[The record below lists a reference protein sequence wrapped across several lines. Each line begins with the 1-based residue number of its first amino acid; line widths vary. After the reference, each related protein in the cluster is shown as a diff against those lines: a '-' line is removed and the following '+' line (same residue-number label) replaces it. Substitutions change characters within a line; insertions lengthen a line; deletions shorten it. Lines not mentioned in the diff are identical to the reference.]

1 MRKLS
6 GEMYKRQENEKV
18 PNSETTVS
26 RLVEGGTLGI
36 GIHVTF
42 GHVACQRFIFVGTTH
57 FVLLPFL
64 FTCFWSKF

>member
-6 GEMYKRQENEKV
+6 GEMSSDSEKV
-18 PNSETTVS
+18 PNSETVS